1 MNITKKTALRIL
13 LIEDNPH
20 DRVAFRRAMKGCEI
34 SECARASD
42 AEASLASGN
51 FTLIVV
57 DHHLPGL
64 SGLELCR
71 HLIHQQIQLPLVL
84 LTGSGSEALA
94 VEALKAGVDDY
105 IIKDPAGGYLRLLP
119 QVLPEVVRRFH
130 QRQAGAMAELD
141 CNENRILLAQI
152 VDGSPVATFALDR
165 DHRVTHWNRACEI
178 LTGIPAAAV
187 LGTRG
192 QWRAFYES
200 ERPVMA
206 DLIVDGETAG
216 IVSRH
221 YPDKWRQSALIEG
234 AFEAEDFFPRF
245 GAEGRWLYF
254 TAAPLRNG
262 MGQVVGAI
270 ETLQDFTGRRRAE
283 AALKES
289 EERYRQLAITDGL
302 TGLYN
307 SRHFYQ
313 QLSREC
319 ERATRY
325 RHPLALLLID
335 ADHFKA
341 FNDAH
346 GHPAGD
352 KALQALADSI
362 RRCLRTSD
370 TAYRYGGEEFTV
382 LLPEASPEAAASL
395 AERLRADVAAMSLCP
410 APGVVAHISVSIGV
424 AEYASGETPANF
436 VRRADNAAY
445 HAKGAGRNRVV
456 VLHAD
461 A

>member
-1 MNITKKTALRIL
+1 MTITTETTLRIL
-13 LIEDNPH
+13 FIEDNPH
-20 DRVAFRRAMKGCEI
+20 DRIAFRRAMKNCDITECKHA
-34 SECARASD
+34 SE
-42 AEASLASGN
+42 AEACLASGD
-51 FTLIVV
+51 FALVVV
-57 DHHLPGL
+57 DEHLPET

-71 HLIHQQIQLPLVL
+71 QLMHKQIHLPLVI

-94 VEALKAGVDDY
+94 LEALQAGVDDY
-105 IIKDPAGGYLRLLP
+105 IIKDPAGGYLHLLP
-119 QVLPEVVRRFH
+119 HVLPEIVQRYHRR
-130 QRQAGAMAELD
+130 RASLMAEFA

-165 DHRVTHWNRACEI
+165 EHRVTHWNRACEI
-178 LTGIPAAAV
+178 LTGIPAAEV
-187 LGTRG
+187 LGTHG
-192 QWRAFYES
+192 QWRAFYDS
-200 ERPVMA
+200 ERPVLA
-206 DLIVDGETAG
+206 DLIVDGETAET
-216 IVSRH
+216 VSLH
-221 YPDKWRQSALIEG
+221 YPEKWRKSELIED
-234 AFEAEDFFPRF
+234 AFEVEDFFPRF

-262 MGQVVGAI
+262 SGQVVGAI

-325 RHPLALLLID
+325 QHPLALLLID
-335 ADHFKA
+335 ADHFKV

-346 GHPAGD
+346 GHLAGD

-362 RRCLRTSD
+362 RCCLRTSD
-370 TAYRYGGEEFTV
+370 SAYRYGGEEFTV
-382 LLPEASPEAAASL
+382 LLPETSPDAAASL
-395 AERLRADVAAMSLCP
+395 AERLRADVAAMNLHP
-410 APGVVAHISVSIGV
+410 ASGIVEHISVSIGV

>member
-1 MNITKKTALRIL
+1 MKIAKETALRIL
-13 LIEDNPH
+13 FIADNPH
-20 DRVAFRRAMKGCEI
+20 DRIAFRRAMQGCDITDCE
-34 SECARASD
+34 RASE
-42 AEASLASGN
+42 AEACLAGGN
-51 FTLIVV
+51 FTLVVV
-57 DHHLPGL
+57 DNHLPG
-64 SGLELCR
+64 SGGLELCR
-71 HLIHQQIQLPLVL
+71 QLLRKQIQLPLVL
-84 LTGSGSEALA
+84 LTGSGSEQLAL
-94 VEALKAGVDDY
+94 EALQAGVDDY

-119 QVLPEVVRRFH
+119 HALPEVVQRYHR
-130 QRQAGAMAELD
+130 RQADAMAELE

-178 LTGIPAAAV
+178 LTGIPAAQV
-187 LGTRG
+187 LGTRE

-206 DLIVDGETAG
+206 DLIVDGEAAG
-216 IVSRH
+216 TVSRH
-221 YPDKWRQSALIEG
+221 YPEKWRKSDLIED

-245 GAEGRWLYF
+245 GAKGRWLYF

-262 MGQVVGAI
+262 AGQVVGAI
-270 ETLQDFTGRRRAE
+270 ETLQDFTERRRAE
-283 AALKES
+283 AALKQS

-325 RHPLALLLID
+325 QHPLALLLID

-346 GHPAGD
+346 GHLAGD

-362 RRCLRTSD
+362 RCCLRTSD
-370 TAYRYGGEEFTV
+370 SAYRYGGEEFTV
-382 LLPEASPEAAASL
+382 LLPEASPEAAANL
-395 AERLRADVAAMSLCP
+395 AERLRADVAAMNLCP
-410 APGVVAHISVSIGV
+410 APETAQHISVSIGV
-424 AEYASGETPANF
+424 AEYASGEAPANF
-436 VRRADNAAY
+436 VRRADEAAY
-445 HAKGAGRNRVV
+445 HAKGAGRNRVIV
-456 VLHAD
+456 KRAD